1 MIMAKKEMTIV
12 ELKDKLGKL
21 NEERQG
27 IFDAL
32 KKETRKA
39 NENEEKR
46 LGEIAS
52 EVAELEFDIKLAEA
66 RNRQKPVK
74 TFKPQTN
81 GNLLLRA
88 IRSAVTGESSDEVE
102 ALIEAGK
109 TEMRAIGMSAGGNLV
124 IPMEYRGD
132 IVAAGLA
139 NDGKEVIAEDLMGII
154 GPIRE
159 SLVLTRA
166 GANFITGLVGNVGL
180 PEYSGSSVAW
190 AGETAKA
197 SNGKGTFSKKILTPK
212 RLTAFVDISK
222 QFILQD
228 SVGANALLQRDM
240 ALAIATVLNATAFGK
255 HATSQEKPDGFF
267 TGTPTYAA
275 QGTASL
281 SNMVALETAVNTDN
295 AIMDN
300 LAYITSKKGMG
311 ILKTTLN
318 AANVAEGFIYKD
330 GKANGMNTYVT
341 VGMANGLQTDT
352 DEEGIV
358 FGNWADYV
366 IGQWGSLDITVD
378 PYTKAA
384 DGQVRL
390 VINSFFDMKA
400 RRDDSFAIGSLK

>member
-1 MIMAKKEMTIV
+1 MTIV
-12 ELKDKLGKL
+12 ELKDKLGLL
-21 NEERQG
+21 NEERKG
-27 IFDAL
+27 IFETL
-32 KKETRKA
+32 KTESRKA
-39 NENEEKR
+39 NGGEEKR

-52 EVAELEFDIKLAEA
+52 EVAEVEFEIKLAEA

-74 TFKPQTN
+74 TLKTPGN
-81 GNLLLRA
+81 SGNLLLRS
-88 IRSAVTGESSDEVE
+88 IRAAMTGESSDEVE

-109 TEMRAIGMSAGGNLV
+109 AQMRSLGMSASGNLIV
-124 IPMEYRGD
+124 PIEYRGD
-132 IVAAGLA
+132 AVTAGLVA
-139 NDGKEVIAEDLMGII
+139 DGKEAVTEDLMGII

-180 PEYSGSSVAW
+180 PEYSGSSVSW
-190 AGETAKA
+190 AGETGTAA
-197 SNGKGTFSKKILTPK
+197 NGKGKFSKKTLTPK

-255 HATSQEKPDGFF
+255 HEASEDKPDGFF
-267 TGTPTYAA
+267 TGNPTFAA
-275 QGTASL
+275 KGIASL

-318 AANVAEGFIYKD
+318 AVNVAEGFIYKD

-341 VGMANGLQTDT
+341 VGMAREMQDGG

-384 DGQVRL
+384 EGQVRL
-390 VINSFFDMKA
+390 VINSYFDMKA
-400 RRDDSFAIGSLK
+400 RRDDSFAVGSLK